1 MCSFYKLD
9 AATRLLPGDIIM
21 IPPESG
27 RNRRMRLAP
36 DSLRRK
42 YGFRFGESIVPYLGS
57 MECSLREIFLVDAD
71 KPKWALVESLN
82 VTSLNDDDSELL
94 AANMLDAPEPYP
106 VVDYVNITAFSG
118 GTSIVA
124 LANTALSS
132 LPDPVNRYDYAHRLP
147 KSPIVR
153 AIEAGLSEH
162 AATLCRLGDRTSIR
176 TRFLNTAKAAC
187 EVCDNLGLDYD
198 HDMTPSLESKKFPA
212 SGLTAYELVRDV
224 RPSLPSLDKLS
235 MPSACVPIGFFKSNP
250 GILAY
255 RMTDEAA
262 KMVATI
268 IFDSAFAKFRSDLE
282 NLAETVRI
290 ASEKLADKIEEVL
303 SFHDLVPETAP
314 YDADTVVRRVG
325 DDLDGLWRNARPSAP
340 AFDAPYVAAARIRE
354 AAKEVAA

>member
-42 YGFRFGESIVPYLGS
+42 YGFRFGESIAPCRGS
-57 MECSLREIFLVDAD
+57 LERSLRTIFLVDAD
-71 KPKWALVESLN
+71 KPKWALVESLS
-82 VTSLNDDDSELL
+82 VTGRRDDDSELL

-106 VVDYVNITAFSG
+106 VVSHVNITAFQG
-118 GTSIVA
+118 GASIIA

-132 LPDPVNRYDYAHRLP
+132 LPNPVNRYDYAHCLP
-147 KSPIVR
+147 KSPVVR
-153 AIEAGLSEH
+153 AIEAGLEEH
-162 AATLCRLGDRTSIR
+162 SAALSRLGDRTSIR
-176 TRFLNTAKAAC
+176 TRFLSTAKAAC
-187 EVCDNLGLDYD
+187 DTCDHLGLDYD
-198 HDMTPSLESKKFPA
+198 DDVESSLESFAFPA
-212 SGLTAYELVRDV
+212 LGMTAYELAQNVHL
-224 RPSLPSLDKLS
+224 SLPRLDSS

-255 RMTDEAA
+255 RMTDKAA
-262 KMVATI
+262 KTVATI
-268 IFDSAFAKFRSDLE
+268 VFNSAFAKFRGDLE
-282 NLAETVRI
+282 DLAGTVRI
-290 ASEKLADKIEEVL
+290 ASEELADKMGEVL

-314 YDADTVVRRVG
+314 YDAETVVRRVG
-325 DDLDGLWRNARPSAP
+325 DDLDGLWRNAQPPMP

-354 AAKEVAA
+354 AAGEVAA